1 MKKILPFALAIVFT
15 VFILKPEAQVIQGSS
30 GVKKVKAGKPAVV
43 PRTVKSMPDLVI
55 KDEIFADL
63 NNNNVIDGGEA
74 SYINFKIQN
83 LGAGVAKNVT
93 VNVSLKNNQIR
104 GLTFTPKVDVGNIY
118 ANETKDVTI
127 NLSGG
132 MNLQEALAE
141 FKIEVME
148 EQGFDA
154 YPLEM
159 KIETAPFQPPNIVV
173 ADAVFSTESGGK
185 LKLNTTITLK
195 ALIQNIGKGD
205 AQDVNLSFN
214 FPNPDCVALGEF
226 GATDNLPI
234 GKMKPGDVKEMDF
247 VFTATRRY
255 KESNIPVN
263 VKIKEAFGKYAHD
276 TTVRVQ
282 IDQDLVA
289 QNNVV
294 INAIATPTV
303 TVTKASLSSEV
314 DKNIPETAQK
324 NPNKYALIIGNEEYS
339 KFQTGLNT
347 EMNVAFARNDAM
359 VFRDYVINTLGFPK
373 DNVLFLQDATTG
385 EMNQK
390 LDLIS
395 KLVATTGAS
404 AELLFYYAGHGLPDE
419 TTHIPYLIPVDVS
432 GTNIYSAIKLS
443 DIYKKF
449 SETGAKKITVILDA
463 CFTGGGRESGLLAA
477 RSVKVKPAEETLNG
491 NMLVFS
497 ASSGEQSALPY
508 AKEKH
513 GIFTFFVLKKLQE
526 SSGNLTYKELTDY
539 VIKNVSLESLKVN
552 EKQQNPAVNISVEV
566 ADTWQGWKLK

>member
-1 MKKILPFALAIVFT
+1 
-15 VFILKPEAQVIQGSS
+15 
-30 GVKKVKAGKPAVV
+30 
-43 PRTVKSMPDLVI
+43 
-55 KDEIFADL
+55 
-63 NNNNVIDGGEA
+63 
-74 SYINFKIQN
+74 
-83 LGAGVAKNVT
+83 
-93 VNVSLKNNQIR
+93 
-104 GLTFTPKVDVGNIY
+104 
-118 ANETKDVTI
+118 
-127 NLSGG
+127 
-132 MNLQEALAE
+132 
-141 FKIEVME
+141 
-148 EQGFDA
+148 
-154 YPLEM
+154 
-159 KIETAPFQPPNIVV
+159 
-173 ADAVFSTESGGK
+173 
-185 LKLNTTITLK
+185 
-195 ALIQNIGKGD
+195 
-205 AQDVNLSFN
+205 
-214 FPNPDCVALGEF
+214 
-226 GATDNLPI
+226 
-234 GKMKPGDVKEMDF
+234 
-247 VFTATRRY
+247 
-255 KESNIPVN
+255 VN